1 MNQFERL
8 LSSLAGVPLLRGARC
23 RGRHYLFDAQ
33 EGDEPDD
40 VASERH
46 LQALGLCQ
54 LCPALRDCERWV
66 DSLPVRKRPLG
77 VVAGRRYNKK
87 SRDTWKDVSK

>member
-54 LCPALRDCERWV
+54 L
-66 DSLPVRKRPLG
+66 
-77 VVAGRRYNKK
+77 
-87 SRDTWKDVSK
+87 